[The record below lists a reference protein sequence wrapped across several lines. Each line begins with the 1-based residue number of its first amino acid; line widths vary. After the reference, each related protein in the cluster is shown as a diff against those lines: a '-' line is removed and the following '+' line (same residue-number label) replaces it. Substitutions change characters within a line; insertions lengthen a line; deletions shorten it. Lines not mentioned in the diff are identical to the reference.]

1 MATILIVDDEESVR
15 RAIAA
20 VLSDEGHRPV
30 LAPGADEAEKEIAA
44 VLPDLVLL
52 DVAMP
57 GRDGLELL
65 ERLRT
70 SHPELPVVM
79 MSGHS
84 TIETAV
90 RATKLGAYDFL
101 EKPLTYDKLLLRI
114 EHGLERA
121 RLAQEN
127 QELRQELLGESE
139 IIGDSPVMAKLKAQI
154 EIAAPTDGWVLITG
168 ENGTGKELVARWVH
182 VRSKR
187 ANGPFVAVNCAAIPE
202 ELIESELFGHEK
214 GAFTGAIQRKRGRFE
229 MADGGTIFLDEIGDM
244 SLMTQAKILRILQEH
259 RFERVG
265 GNETIEVNVRVIA
278 ATNKDLQ
285 VEMSSGRFRE
295 DLFYRLNVIPFHV
308 PALRERRDDIPR
320 LVERFLA
327 RYAAESGRPTRQIT
341 PKAMAKLRDYAW
353 PGNVRELQNLIERLV
368 LMTPGE
374 TIDVADLP
382 AQIGS
387 SDRDRL
393 ARASSVDTLAQA
405 RGIFERDWL
414 LERLAQHGWNI
425 SRTADAVGLA
435 RESLS
440 RKLKSLKIDVDAE
453 RARHAS

>member
-1 MATILIVDDEESVR
+1 
-15 RAIAA
+15 
-20 VLSDEGHRPV
+20 
-30 LAPGADEAEKEIAA
+30 
-44 VLPDLVLL
+44 
-52 DVAMP
+52 
-57 GRDGLELL
+57 
-65 ERLRT
+65 
-70 SHPELPVVM
+70 
-79 MSGHS
+79 MSGHG

-101 EKPLTYDKLLLRI
+101 EKPLSYDKLLLRI
-114 EHGLERA
+114 DHGLERA

-127 QELRQELLGESE
+127 RELREALLGESE
-139 IIGDSPVMAKLKAQI
+139 IIGEAPVMVKLKEQI

-182 VRSKR
+182 LRSKR
-187 ANGPFVAVNCAAIPE
+187 AGGPFVAVNCAAIPE

-214 GAFTGAIQRKRGRFE
+214 GAFTGAIQKKRGRFE
-229 MADGGTIFLDEIGDM
+229 MANGGTIFLDEIGDM

-265 GNETIEVNVRVIA
+265 GTETIEVNVRVIA

-285 VEMSSGRFRE
+285 AEMSQGRFRE

-308 PALRERRDDIPR
+308 PALRERREDIPR
-320 LVERFLA
+320 LAERFLA
-327 RYAAESGRPTRQIT
+327 QYAADAGRSPKQIS
-341 PKAMAKLRDYAW
+341 PKALAKLQEYPW

-374 TIDVADLP
+374 TIEVGDLP
-382 AQIGS
+382 PQVTS
-387 SDRDRL
+387 PDRERWL
-393 ARASSVDTLAQA
+393 KAGANVDTLAAA
-405 RGIFERDWL
+405 RAAFEREWL
-414 LERLAQHGWNI
+414 LEKLANFGWNI
-425 SRTADAVGLA
+425 SRTADSVGLA

-453 RARHAS
+453 RARDVD